1 MGTPNKYHLINIG
14 SGSLFPECQADY
26 CKPDL
31 YEFDSYVDIIPGDF
45 IRIIDNHYF
54 MGMAKVVRRVVS
66 DQYPSVS
73 LYCERVDPRCDY
85 VLTKQ
90 YEVELIKAVIEKVKT
105 GEFKESEEPD
115 NDVVYNIIETLTNG
129 KTSVDY
135 WNVRNRTYEILSD
148 LLHFDYHRP
157 SRLEF
162 EDF

>member
-14 SGSLFPECQADY
+14 SGSLFTECQADFY
-26 CKPDL
+26 KPDL
-31 YEFDSYVDIIPGDF
+31 YEFESYVDIVPGDF

-54 MGMAKVVRRVVS
+54 MGMAKVVRRVLS

-85 VLTKQ
+85 VFTKQ

-105 GEFKESEEPD
+105 GEFKEGEEPD
-115 NDVVYNIIETLTNG
+115 YDVVNNIIETLTNG